1 MQPFS
6 VEARARERACHSAV
20 TASIG
25 RWARD
30 KKRPAVQRDA
40 MALDA
45 SPRTGRDTANRSAAG
60 SPLTDYSLLTSYV
73 VLESELV
80 GTKRRV

>member
-1 MQPFS
+1 
-6 VEARARERACHSAV
+6 
-20 TASIG
+20 
-25 RWARD
+25 
-30 KKRPAVQRDA
+30 